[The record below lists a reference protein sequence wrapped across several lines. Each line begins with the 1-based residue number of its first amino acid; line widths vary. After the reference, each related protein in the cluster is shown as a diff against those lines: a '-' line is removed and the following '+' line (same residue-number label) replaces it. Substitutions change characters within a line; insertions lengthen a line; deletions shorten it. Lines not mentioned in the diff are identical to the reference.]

1 MRTAGG
7 PDAQSVASVTD
18 RYVNISRQ
26 RNRGVDLSLAIDQ
39 DLGNLGA
46 LTFRAQMI
54 WQARDKVELFPGT
67 EIDDNGKIGNPK
79 WVGDFNL
86 GWMKDDWTLFYGL
99 DVTGAASNEEDLLR
113 AQGGD
118 ACRTSSFRPGG
129 RSEEHTSE
137 LQSLMRISYAV
148 LCWK

>member
-1 MRTAGG
+1 MRISDWSSDVCSSDLPFCGLFMRTAGG

-54 WQARDKVELFPGT
+54 WQTRDKVELFPGT
-67 EIDDNGKIGNPK
+67 IIDDNGKIGNPK
-79 WVGDFNL
+79 WVADFHL

-99 DVTGAASNEEDLLR
+99 DVTGSASNE
-113 AQGGD
+113 
-118 ACRTSSFRPGG
+118 
-129 RSEEHTSE
+129 
-137 LQSLMRISYAV
+137 
-148 LCWK
+148 

>member
-1 MRTAGG
+1 
-7 PDAQSVASVTD
+7 
-18 RYVNISRQ
+18 
-26 RNRGVDLSLAIDQ
+26 
-39 DLGNLGA
+39 
-46 LTFRAQMI
+46 MI
-54 WQARDKVELFPGT
+54 WQTRDKVELFPGT
-67 EIDDNGKIGNPK
+67 IIDDNGKIGNPK

-129 RSEEHTSE
+129 RFCPAVSVSATFYHSLSLSRDVPARFRTSEE
-137 LQSLMRISYAV
+137 LRVGKGGDMPCCI
-148 LCWK
+148 